1 MPKLKSHRGAT
12 KRLRMTKKGAIKR
25 SKAYRGHLK
34 AKKASK
40 RKRGLRKSVLLDSA
54 DRKRIKRLIF

>member
-12 KRLRMTKKGAIKR
+12 KRLRMTKKGTIKR

-34 AKKASK
+34 AKKSSK
-40 RKRGLRKSVLLDSA
+40 QKRGLRKSVLLDSA
-54 DRKRIKRLIF
+54 DTKRIKRLIF

>member
-1 MPKLKSHRGAT
+1 MPKLKSHRGAA
-12 KRLRMTKKGAIKR
+12 KRLRMTKKGTIKR

-34 AKKASK
+34 SKKTSK
-40 RKRGLRKSVLLDSA
+40 RKRGLRKSTLLDPA